1 LEELFLL
8 ASLFGAS
15 DDVHVV
21 DRSVAGSVA
30 GPVAPG
36 PHGDLVPEVP
46 GLLADQPVT
55 PHAPAANQVAA
66 RFAEVKDV
74 RWSD

>member
-36 PHGDLVPEVP
+36 PHGDHMVPEVP

-55 PHAPAANQVAA
+55 HAPTANQVAA